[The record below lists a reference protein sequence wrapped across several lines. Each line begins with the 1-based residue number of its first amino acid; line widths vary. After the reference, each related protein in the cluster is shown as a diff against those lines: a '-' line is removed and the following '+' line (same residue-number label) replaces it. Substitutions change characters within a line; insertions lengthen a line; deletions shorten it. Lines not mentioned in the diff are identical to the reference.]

1 VVADRVGKREFT
13 PLCLEFNLVAN
24 TTSRRLVT
32 LVGEHWQ
39 TVPFP
44 VAAPSKSLVF
54 GRPLA
59 GIEGSNSGWGTDAFL
74 L

>member
-1 VVADRVGKREFT
+1 VVADRVWKGEFP

-24 TTSRRLVT
+24 TASLLLVT
-32 LVGEHWQ
+32 LVGDYWQ

-44 VAAPSKSLVF
+44 VAAPSMAWVY
-54 GRPLA
+54 GRSLA
-59 GIEGSNSGWGTDAFL
+59 GIACSNTGAGMDGCL

>member
-1 VVADRVGKREFT
+1 MVADRVWKGEFP

-24 TTSRRLVT
+24 TASRLLVT
-32 LVGEHWQ
+32 LVGDYWQ

-44 VAAPSKSLVF
+44 VVASSKSLVCGCSF
-54 GRPLA
+54 A
-59 GIEGSNSGWGTDAFL
+59 GIAGSNSGGGMDACL